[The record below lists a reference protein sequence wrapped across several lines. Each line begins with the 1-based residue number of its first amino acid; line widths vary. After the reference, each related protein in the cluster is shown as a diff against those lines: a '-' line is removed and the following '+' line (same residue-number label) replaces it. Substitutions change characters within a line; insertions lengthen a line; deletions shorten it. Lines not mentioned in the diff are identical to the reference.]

1 MSNDDDDDD
10 QYIDLSDDEDDL
22 SDLYPGKFYFNECKT
37 CSNNF
42 FLFLDFRRLQTS
54 DSGAGTTTELP
65 EEDSASGTKRK
76 AQTSQVRNKR

>member
-42 FLFLDFRRLQTS
+42 FCF
-54 DSGAGTTTELP
+54 
-65 EEDSASGTKRK
+65 
-76 AQTSQVRNKR
+76 